1 MVGSLIFLF
10 WFGLGFLPLHG
21 PGYPETHDVDQAN
34 LRLTDSPT
42 PSSVRIKGVH
52 HHAQHLLDVL
62 MFCSSDPKAS
72 LPGAFLAALGNHFT
86 NLFSF
91 VLFETKVLLC
101 STSIQLPMWP
111 EAGLTL
117 PSAERLECEAL
128 PRKASILN

>member
-21 PGYPETHDVDQAN
+21 PGYPETHGVDQAN

-42 PSSVRIKGVH
+42 TSSVRIKGVH

-86 NLFSF
+86 NLFCFLLFCLKQKSYCVAPAF
-91 VLFETKVLLC
+91 NFLCGPRLASHSQVLRDWNAKHCPEK
-101 STSIQLPMWP
+101 LPF
-111 EAGLTL
+111 
-117 PSAERLECEAL
+117 
-128 PRKASILN
+128 